1 MGGKAS
7 QPEPPKPAPN
17 LQDAA
22 SNLDQKIEELGAK
35 IQKADEEARQWVA
48 KQSTDATA
56 KARAMQALKR
66 KKLYEQQRDQLV
78 DTQFNVENLAFQ
90 QEQAEITAGT
100 VAAMKKATDQLK
112 NQTQKIGVD
121 QVDKL
126 TDEMADIAAEMKDIQ
141 SALAAP
147 SAVGSAAEDEA
158 EKELMALYAQQE
170 DKEAEE
176 AMSILAAGGGGYAST
191 TPAPA
196 VAAKAAPKAAT
207 ALGS

>member
-90 QEQAEITAGT
+90 HEQAEITAGT